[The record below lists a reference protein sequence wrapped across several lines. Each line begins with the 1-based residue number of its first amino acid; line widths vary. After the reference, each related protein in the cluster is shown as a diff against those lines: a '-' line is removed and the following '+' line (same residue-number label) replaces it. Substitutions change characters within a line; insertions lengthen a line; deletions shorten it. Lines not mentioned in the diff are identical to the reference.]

1 MGKHASTGRDERE
14 MDASSSP
21 LAENCQFHAHAALS
35 RKDVV
40 SCKDFSSLELFR
52 LFSKTKAMI

>member
-1 MGKHASTGRDERE
+1 MQQQEGMKGKWMQVSL
-14 MDASSSP
+14 
-21 LAENCQFHAHAALS
+21 LAENCQFHAPAALS

-40 SCKDFSSLELFR
+40 SRKDFSSLELFR